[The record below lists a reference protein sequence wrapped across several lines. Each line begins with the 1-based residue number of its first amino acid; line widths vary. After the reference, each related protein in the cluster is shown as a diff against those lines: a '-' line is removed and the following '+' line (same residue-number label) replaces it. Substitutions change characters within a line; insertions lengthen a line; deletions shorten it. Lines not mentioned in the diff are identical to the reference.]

1 MYNRRNF
8 LDKSNKTNGQIKE
21 NPNQIIPIPD
31 FGAGAGNI
39 YRINDIPIRRYAGII
54 DINNFFSSFF
64 ILIFYFLIKSL

>member
-1 MYNRRNF
+1 MSRKKAYDDFWNDYEKR
-8 LDKSNKTNGQIKE
+8 IKE